1 MKKDRKNI
9 ILESLAGM
17 LEERNLSK
25 ITTAALAKKSGITEA
40 ALYRH
45 FPSKRSIYA
54 ELFTFCDEAIFTKC
68 NELKKSKIASKEKVK
83 NTYMF
88 FMLFV
93 EKNKGFARL
102 LSREALSSNEQNVSD
117 NVNQFFERL
126 ELVLRQMLKESENEL
141 RTQAGISA
149 QLIVTVLEGNI
160 SRFIR
165 SKFKDSP
172 SSYIENIWKILE
184 INIFK
189 NFCSRKKS
197 NFCTSKKMIVSFF

>member
-9 ILESLAGM
+9 ILQSLAAM
-17 LEERNLSK
+17 LEERNMSK
-25 ITTAALAKKSGITEA
+25 ITTASLAEKSNITEA

-54 ELFTFCDEAIFTKC
+54 ELFSFCDEAIFNKC
-68 NELKKSKIASKEKVK
+68 NELKKSKITSKEKIK
-83 NTYMF
+83 NTFMF
-88 FMLFV
+88 FMIFV

-102 LSREALSSNEQNVSD
+102 LSREALSSDEQKVSD
-117 NVNQFFERL
+117 SVNQFYERL
-126 ELVLRQMLKESENEL
+126 ELVLRQMLKENEADL
-141 RTQAGISA
+141 RTHAGISA

-172 SSYIENIWKILE
+172 SSYIENIWKILS

-189 NFCSRKKS
+189 N
-197 NFCTSKKMIVSFF
+197 

>member
-17 LEERNLSK
+17 LEERNHSK

-126 ELVLRQMLKESENEL
+126 ELVLRQMLKESEKAL

-149 QLIVTVLEGNI
+149 QLIVTLLEGNI

-189 NFCSRKKS
+189 N
-197 NFCTSKKMIVSFF
+197 

>member
-1 MKKDRKNI
+1 MSKDRKQI
-9 ILESLAGM
+9 ILQSLAKL
-17 LEERNLSK
+17 LEERDATK
-25 ITTAALAKKSGITEA
+25 ITTAVLASESGITEA

-54 ELFTFCDEAIFTKC
+54 ELFSFCDEAIFTKC
-68 NELKKSKIASKEKVK
+68 NELKKSKIAAKEKVK

-102 LSREALSSNEQNVSD
+102 LSREALSSDEQNVSD

-126 ELVLRQMLKESENEL
+126 ELVLRQMLKESENQL

-160 SRFIR
+160 SRFI
-165 SKFKDSP
+165 
-172 SSYIENIWKILE
+172 
-184 INIFK
+184 
-189 NFCSRKKS
+189 
-197 NFCTSKKMIVSFF
+197 